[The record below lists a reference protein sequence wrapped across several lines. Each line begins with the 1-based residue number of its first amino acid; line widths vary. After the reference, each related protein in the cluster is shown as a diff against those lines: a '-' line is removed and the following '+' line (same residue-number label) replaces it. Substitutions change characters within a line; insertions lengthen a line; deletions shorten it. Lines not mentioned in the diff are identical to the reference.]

1 MAGGKGIALKIDGVL
16 YDQWISAEVS
26 RDLKDFSGSFSFSFR
41 DRYRS
46 AKALQYASR
55 GAPYKLR
62 PGPAVEIRVN
72 GQLVLKGWIDKA
84 TPDISDREASVTIS
98 GRDKAGDLI
107 DSAAMTDGPAEFKN
121 VKLEDAA
128 RRIAAPYGLTVRSEI
143 DTGAPFERYSL
154 DLAETAFSAIEK
166 GARSR
171 HALILSDGVG
181 GIVITRTGKTRAPAD
196 LKLPG
201 NVTRSSATFSHEN
214 RHSETIVRGQGEK
227 AGKKRG
233 PVNLDATAEPLAPG
247 DRPAGDG
254 SATATERQGTVATG
268 RAKDGEITRHRP
280 VVHLARSKA
289 DNVSATDEADW
300 RMRTARAESEEVTH
314 TVKGFDVGG
323 KLWQVNQMATV
334 SDAFLDIER
343 DMLISKVA
351 YREDDAGRTTDLS
364 IISPEAFDKGPEGN
378 RRRNKRGKKGKGGS
392 GGLDGTAE
400 AL

>member
-1 MAGGKGIALKIDGVL
+1 MAGSKGIALLVEGVA
-16 YDQWISAEVS
+16 YDQWQSADVS

-46 AKALQYASR
+46 AKALEYASR

-62 PGPAVEIRVN
+62 PGLAVEIRIN
-72 GQLVLKGWIDKA
+72 GKPVLKGWIDEA
-84 TPDISDREASVTIS
+84 SPDIGARAASVTIS
-98 GRDKAGDLI
+98 GRDKTGDLI
-107 DSAAMTDGPAEFKN
+107 DCAAMTDGPAEFKS
-121 VKLEDAA
+121 VKLEEAA

-143 DTGAPFERYSL
+143 DTGEPFERYSL

-196 LKLPG
+196 LRLPG
-201 NVTRSSATFSHEN
+201 NVLSSSANFSHKN

-233 PVNLDATAEPLAPG
+233 PANLDATAEPLAPEE
-247 DRPAGDG
+247 RAAGDG
-254 SATATERQGTVATG
+254 SATDRERKGTAATG
-268 RAKDGEITRHRP
+268 RAKDSEIMRHRP

-289 DNVSATDEADW
+289 DNVSASDEADW

-314 TVKGFDVGG
+314 TVKGFDVDG
-323 KLWQVNQMATV
+323 KLWQVNQMVAV
-334 SDAFLDIER
+334 SDAYLDIER

-351 YREDDAGRTTDLS
+351 YREDDSGRVTEIS
-364 IISPEAFDKGPEGN
+364 IISPEAFDKGPTGN
-378 RRRNKRGKKGKGGS
+378 RRRNKTGKKSAKGS
-392 GGLDGTAE
+392 GALDGTAE